1 MKRFPAILALSALTG
16 ALSLSQEIVWVHL
29 LGFMTAGRPEAF
41 ALMLGCFLL
50 GIAGGSL
57 LGMRACR
64 RGWNR
69 SRFVCGML
77 TLSALVFLFAV
88 LAVSLVAVNPWT
100 AYTVLY
106 GGVILTAFCGGGV
119 FPVLCELGDEA
130 RGGGG
135 GVSVAWVYVANIAGA
150 MLGSLGTGFW
160 LMDVL
165 GIGDIVLALSAFGLF
180 MGALA
185 GLVWGGG
192 KGIGFRLAMCVLL
205 VLGGGAIAG
214 GRPLVHRDFL
224 ENLQLER
231 PPTRPFKH
239 VVENRSGIVTVARD
253 DVDGD
258 IIYGGG
264 IYDGRYAV
272 EPYAG
277 NGIHR
282 AYMIACMHRNPERV
296 LEIGMSSGSWAW
308 VLARHESVKSM
319 DIVEINPGYTDL
331 LREYPEHSE
340 LLEDP
345 KITIHIDDGRR
356 WLNRNDDTFD
366 FILMNTTYHW
376 RSHATNLLSK
386 EFLEL
391 CKAHLK
397 PDGIVYWNTTHNEDI
412 LRTAAEVFP
421 HVTHWSNFVAA
432 SEAPFDMTPE
442 ERRANLLRF
451 VRDGKPIY
459 LESERT
465 KKELEF
471 LVAGELPEMV
481 AELKARPD
489 LRVITDDNMVTEF
502 KNDPTRWIDRDRSWG
517 NLFRRLRGGT
527 APSPEN

>member
-1 MKRFPAILALSALTG
+1 MKRFPVILAISALTG

-41 ALMLGCFLL
+41 AFMLGCFLL
-50 GIAGGSL
+50 GIAGGSI

-64 RGWNR
+64 KQWNR
-69 SRFVCGML
+69 SRFVCAML
-77 TLSALVFLFAV
+77 SVSALVFLLSV
-88 LAVSLVAVNPWT
+88 LAVSLVAGNPWT
-100 AYTVLY
+100 AQSVLY

-135 GVSVAWVYVANIAGA
+135 GISVAWVYVANIVGA

-165 GIGDIVLALSAFGLF
+165 GIGDIILVLAAFGILV
-180 MGALA
+180 GAVA
-185 GLVWGGG
+185 GLVYSEGSAT
-192 KGIGFRLAMCVLL
+192 GFRIDMVALL
-205 VLGGGAIAG
+205 VIGGVAIAA
-214 GRPLVHRDFL
+214 GRPLVHTDFL
-224 ENLQLER
+224 ENLQLEH
-231 PPTRPFKH
+231 PPSRPFKH

-253 DVDGD
+253 DEEGD

-282 AYMIACMHRNPERV
+282 AYMIACMHRNPAKV

-308 VLARHESVKSM
+308 VLARHESVQTM

-331 LREYPEHSE
+331 LREYPEHST
-340 LLEDP
+340 LLDDP
-345 KITIHIDDGRR
+345 KVTIHIDDGRR
-356 WLNRNDDTFD
+356 WLNRNADTFD

-386 EFLEL
+386 EFLTL
-391 CKAHLK
+391 CKAPLK
-397 PDGIVYWNTTHNEDI
+397 PGGIVYWNTTHNEDI

-432 SEAPFDMTPE
+432 SDVPFDMTPE

-451 VRDGKPIY
+451 LRDGKPIY
-459 LESERT
+459 LENERT

-471 LVAGELPEMV
+471 LVEGELPEM
-481 AELKARPD
+481 AEVLKARED

-502 KNDPTRWIDRDRSWG
+502 KNDPKRWIDRDRSWG
-517 NLFRRLRGGT
+517 TLFRRLRGD
-527 APSPEN
+527 APSPTEN